1 MDETRTHGVG
11 ELLQGIFRKQRR
23 QPSLALQRLRQNWPG
38 IVGEA
43 WGRVTWPARI
53 ARGVLWISAVDSGW
67 AFNLQFVKA
76 DLLNAVR
83 TFLDSGDVSEIRY
96 KVGELP
102 ASRQPGEAPAAEAAT
117 APAADMLAPA
127 VSTPRSAV
135 SSTPCVRRSAG
146 ARSARRSSR
155 FSSRASTRLP
165 RAKMSSRR

>member
-11 ELLQGIFRKQRR
+11 DLLQGIFRKQRR

-43 WGRVTWPARI
+43 LGRVTWPARL
-53 ARGVLWISAVDSGW
+53 ARGVLWVTALDSGW

-83 TFLDSGDVSEIRY
+83 TFLDGEVTDLRY

-102 ASRQPGEAPAAEAAT
+102 EYRPPGWPKPEPGREPVSAT
-117 APAADMLAPA
+117 E
-127 VSTPRSAV
+127 V
-135 SSTPCVRRSAG
+135 SAG
-146 ARSARRSSR
+146 VEMAPSASAAKPSPSPESAKAARIPDLHVRNGFQRMAAKLRARKV
-155 FSSRASTRLP
+155 P
-165 RAKMSSRR
+165 R